1 MTDMDDDPDHDG
13 FDPDEPVVVP
23 VTDTLDLHAFNPKE
37 VADLLE
43 EYIRACRE
51 LGIISVRII
60 HGKGKG
66 VLKERVTRILEKH
79 PHVLSYSSGHLESG
93 GWGAT
98 RAELRPRN
106 TQAVHTDHHR

>member
-1 MTDMDDDPDHDG
+1 MTHHDDDPDDEP
-13 FDPDEPVVVP
+13 FDADEPVVVP

-51 LGIISVRII
+51 KGILSVRII

-66 VLKERVTRILEKH
+66 ILKERVTHLLRKH
-79 PHVLSYSSGHLESG
+79 PHVLSFSSGHLESG

-98 RAELRPRN
+98 QAELRPAEHPDRS
-106 TQAVHTDHHR
+106 H